1 MIYES
6 QEHCYTLD
14 RYHYSVSSQAS
25 DRVSTFNEELQV
37 KGLKQK
43 MVIPGRP
50 PLWWEFFL
58 LGLMVAHSHSKQS
71 KLIKW
76 QTEAL

>member
-14 RYHYSVSSQAS
+14 RYHYSVSNQAS

-50 PLWWEFFL
+50 PLW
-58 LGLMVAHSHSKQS
+58 
-71 KLIKW
+71 
-76 QTEAL
+76 